1 MKIDEE
7 ILSKLTSNHSAKYN
21 LHLHD
26 MTFPLEDVIISKS
39 TTPVR
44 RPTTRGGVY
53 FSDTSAYKIK
63 ATTHDLSLVSLLP
76 QVMLGPNT
84 EFEPLEIKT
93 KITSQGKEIPVTLIT
108 HLTNTMNNKTKLEL
122 NLVIDQIESD

>member
-1 MKIDEE
+1 MKIDET
-7 ILSKLTSNHSAKYN
+7 ILSRLTLMKSAKYN

-26 MTFPLEDVIISKS
+26 KIFPLEDVSIVKS

-44 RPTTRGGVY
+44 SPTTRGGVY
-53 FSDTSAYKIK
+53 FSDTSAYKIR
-63 ATTHDLSLVSLLP
+63 ATTYDLALVSLLP

-84 EFEPLEIKT
+84 EFKPLEIKT
-93 KITSQGKEIPVTLIT
+93 KITTEGKEIPVTLIT

-122 NLVIDQIESD
+122 NLVIDQIECD

>member
-7 ILSKLTSNHSAKYN
+7 MLSKLTSNHSAKYS

-26 MTFPLEDVIISKS
+26 KIFPLEDVSIAKS
-39 TTPVR
+39 TIPVR

-53 FSDTSAYKIK
+53 FSDTSAYKIR

-108 HLTNTMNNKTKLEL
+108 HLTNTMNNETKLEL

>member
-1 MKIDEE
+1 MKINEA
-7 ILSKLTSNHSAKYN
+7 ILSRLISKSAKYN

-26 MTFPLEDVIISKS
+26 KIFPLEDVSIAKS
-39 TTPVR
+39 TIPVR

-53 FSDTSAYKIK
+53 FSDTSAYKIR
-63 ATTHDLSLVSLLP
+63 ATTYDLSLVSLLP
-76 QVMLGPNT
+76 KVMLGPNT
-84 EFEPLEIKT
+84 EFKPLAIKT
-93 KITSQGKEIPVTLIT
+93 KITNQGKETSVTLIT

>member
-1 MKIDEE
+1 MKIDEA
-7 ILSKLTSNHSAKYN
+7 ILSRLTLMKSAKYN

-26 MTFPLEDVIISKS
+26 KIFPLEDVSIAKS

-53 FSDTSAYKIK
+53 FSDTSAYKIR
-63 ATTHDLSLVSLLP
+63 ATTYDLALVSLLP

-84 EFEPLEIKT
+84 EFKPLEIKT
-93 KITSQGKEIPVTLIT
+93 KITTEGKEIPVTLIT

-122 NLVIDQIESD
+122 NLVIDQVECD